1 MFNCIKEYCRKKY
14 TRNFNIR
21 KDIAFINLKDISSV
35 GFLYKIGCKEDI
47 VELLEIHNFLKKRGI
62 RFRGLAVEGAKNVFD
77 RVAESKGE
85 ENGGKRGKPIAV
97 IPQELADKAEL
108 TVIPYEK
115 LSWIGV
121 VEESLVKVFFAEKA
135 DLFISFNKD
144 DNFTLN
150 HLFATYVDSPMRV
163 GMVHDS
169 QVNYSIVIEGKER
182 SLLPVTVY
190 LNQIFYYLEIIQTA

>member
-14 TRNFNIR
+14 TRNFNSR

-35 GFLYKIGCKEDI
+35 GFLYRIGNKEDI
-47 VELLEIHNFLKKRGI
+47 AELLEIHNFLKKKGI

-77 RVAESKGE
+77 RVTKNTGE
-85 ENGGKRGKPIAV
+85 ENGSKRGKLTVV
-97 IPQELADKAEL
+97 IPQELASKPEF

-121 VEESLVKVFFAEKA
+121 VDDSLAKAFFAEKT

-150 HLFATYVDSPMRV
+150 HLFATYVDSPMRA
-163 GMVHDS
+163 GMVNDS
-169 QVNYSIVIEGKER
+169 QVSYSIVMEGKDR
-182 SLLPVTVY
+182 SILPVQVY
-190 LNQIFYYLEIIQTA
+190 LNQLFYYLEIIQTV